1 MKIVLSWWK
10 NKIIHYKK
18 KTNKQTKKNCL
29 ILVKN
34 A

>member
-10 NKIIHYKK
+10 QNYTLPKK
-18 KTNKQTKKNCL
+18 KNKQKKTL

>member
-10 NKIIHYKK
+10 QNYTLPKK
-18 KTNKQTKKNCL
+18 KTNKKTL
-29 ILVKN
+29 ILVEN